1 MGLRPLSGLLHA
13 LCAFLSPLPCFRA
26 MMRKILPI
34 CYLFDSPRPGFALH
48 RPLFA
53 LHPNIFPF
61 IAGILC
67 NLHLRRKEKYEIL
80 MLAFFN
86 SIY

>member
-1 MGLRPLSGLLHA
+1 MV
-13 LCAFLSPLPCFRA
+13 
-26 MMRKILPI
+26 RKILPI
-34 CYLFDSPRPGFALH
+34 CYLFDDIGPVLPSIDPFLPSIL
-48 RPLFA
+48 
-53 LHPNIFPF
+53 IFFSF

-67 NLHLRRKEKYEIL
+67 NLRLRQKEKYEIL